1 MMVSKKKKAAKKAK
15 RRNARAGQPVTD
27 RPFREPPKAKQV
39 TGDKVKLKKLGELK
53 QVQKKIDAQ
62 FKEDDK
68 KFRARDKL
76 FDQKRK
82 LEQQLGIDR

>member
-1 MMVSKKKKAAKKAK
+1 MATKKKKAAKKAK
-15 RRNARAGQPVTD
+15 RRSARAGQPIAD
-27 RPFREPPKAKQV
+27 RAFREPPKAKQV
-39 TGDKVKLKKLGELK
+39 TGDKVKLKKLDELK

-68 KFRARDKL
+68 KFKARDKL
-76 FDQKRK
+76 FNEKRK